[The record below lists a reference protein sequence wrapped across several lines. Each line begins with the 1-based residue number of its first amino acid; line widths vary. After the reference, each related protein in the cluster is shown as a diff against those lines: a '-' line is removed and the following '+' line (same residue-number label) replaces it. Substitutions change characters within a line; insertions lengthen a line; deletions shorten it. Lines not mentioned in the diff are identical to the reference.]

1 MYTALMITLREGI
14 EAFLIVAITLT
25 YLRKTGRGLL
35 VPAVYWGV
43 LIAIG
48 TSYFASL
55 LFAQAENK
63 PLWEGLLAL
72 VAAALVAS
80 FTVYVL
86 RTAKVLKAQIESRL
100 EGVASRNGRWAFLG
114 VLGFTVLMITRE
126 GMEAA
131 LLLSNS
137 FIQSDSRDFFVGAL
151 LGLAA
156 AAILSMLWVR
166 YGHRVN
172 LVRFLQVTAIFL
184 MLFIVQLVIY
194 GLHELTETGL
204 LPIDNVYWH
213 MATEDMAEG
222 RIAQWIGFSLVLVP
236 LAWLAFSLMREW
248 IRAKPVTGSTSDS
261 A

>member
-25 YLRKTGRGLL
+25 YLRKTGRGAL

-48 TSYFASL
+48 ASYFASL

-72 VAAALVAS
+72 VTAALVAT

-86 RTAKVLKAQIESRL
+86 RTAKVLKAQIELRL

-156 AAILSMLWVR
+156 AAILSMLWGR

-172 LVRFLQVTAIFL
+172 LVHFLQVTAIFL

-194 GLHELTETGL
+194 GLHELTEIGL
-204 LPIDNVYWH
+204 LPIDNMYWH
-213 MATEDMAEG
+213 MATEDIAEG
-222 RIAQWIGFSLVLVP
+222 RIAQWISFSLVLVP
-236 LAWLAFSLMREW
+236 LAWLAFSLMRKW
-248 IRAKPVTGSTSDS
+248 MRAKPVAESTPDN

>member
-1 MYTALMITLREGI
+1 MYTAFMITLREGI

-25 YLRKTGRGLL
+25 YLRKTGRDYL

-43 LIAIG
+43 LIALG
-48 TSYFASL
+48 MSYFASL
-55 LFAQAENK
+55 LFAQAANK
-63 PLWEGLLAL
+63 PLWESVLAL
-72 VAAALVAS
+72 VTAVLVAS
-80 FTVYVL
+80 FTVHVL

-100 EGVASRNGRWAFLG
+100 EGAASRNGHVAFLG

-137 FIQSDSRDFFVGAL
+137 FIQADSRDFFVGAV

-156 AAILSMLWVR
+156 AGILAMLWGH

-172 LVRFLQVTAIFL
+172 LVRLLQVTAIFL
-184 MLFIVQLVIY
+184 MLFVVQLVIY
-194 GLHELTETGL
+194 GLHELTEAAL
-204 LPIDNVYWH
+204 LPIDNAYWH

-222 RIAQWIGFSLVLVP
+222 QIAQWISFSLVLAP
-236 LAWLAFSLMREW
+236 LAWLAFSL
-248 IRAKPVTGSTSDS
+248 IRGRAHAKQVAVSGSGSP
-261 A
+261 